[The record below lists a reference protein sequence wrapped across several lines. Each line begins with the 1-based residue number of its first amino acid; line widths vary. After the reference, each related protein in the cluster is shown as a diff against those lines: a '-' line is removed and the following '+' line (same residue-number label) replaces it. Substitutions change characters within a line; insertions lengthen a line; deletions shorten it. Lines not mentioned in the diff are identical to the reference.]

1 MPASASTTTLYA
13 KDHVTWKSEGEQPEK
28 HGGLER
34 RGRGRNQQLVRQSP
48 SVRLMNHFGF
58 MRPKS
63 VRRFVRNDRLESRT
77 MAPPGPRQNTAQCHT
92 ARPHSMRHFSAS
104 NARSGNASQ
113 HLNGSSLLETPR
125 PYSRRSNRT
134 ETVSDQSRG
143 SSAKM
148 PSRRAVDCA
157 CLYVTPAS
165 AATQAI
171 PQPVSSFCMTGL

>member
-1 MPASASTTTLYA
+1 MPRTTLLG
-13 KDHVTWKSEGEQPEK
+13 KVRVSNQKK

-134 ETVSDQSRG
+134 ETVSEQSRG

-171 PQPVSSFCMTGL
+171 PQPVGSRWMTGL